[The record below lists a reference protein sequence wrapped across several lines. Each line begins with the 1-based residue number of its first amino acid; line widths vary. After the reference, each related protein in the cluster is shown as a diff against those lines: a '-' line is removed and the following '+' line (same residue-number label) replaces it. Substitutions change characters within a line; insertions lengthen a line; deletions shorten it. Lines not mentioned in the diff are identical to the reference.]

1 MSKYL
6 LVTLVLLIAVTV
18 WRHKHSKTVARRPRP
33 ASPRP
38 AAAMVRCAHCGVHLP
53 QTDALPAG
61 QQHYCSPAHRQLGP
75 RPGSQSV

>member
-18 WRHKHSKTVARRPRP
+18 WRHKHRKTVARRPRP

-38 AAAMVRCAHCGVHLP
+38 AA
-53 QTDALPAG
+53 AG

-75 RPGSQSV
+75 RPGPQSV